1 MNKFCNSTLM
11 LVSSIIAFSCT
22 ETTDE
27 HKTTALSAPISV
39 TTTTVNSI
47 TYSEEVRTTGR
58 LVYKNEYKMSF
69 KTAGIIEEVYVK
81 EGQKVKS
88 GEVLASVKLDEIEA
102 KTSQAEIALNKA
114 KRDYART
121 KSLYADSVATLEQLE
136 NAESFLKSAEHDLQA
151 AKFNL
156 NQSKIVAPANGII
169 QKILVKE
176 NEITGAGNPIIIFG
190 AEDQGKV
197 LIVNISDVD
206 ATKINEQDK
215 AIINFDAWHETNFHG
230 RIIEVEGMASP
241 TTGTYEMKILIDDS
255 DNKLMPGFIGTATI
269 TSSKVNQWIDLPIES
284 LVNANSKTGT
294 VYMVKNE
301 IAIKQV
307 VRFEKILND
316 KLLISSGLT
325 KGDNIVVEGLGK
337 LKGDSVAVKSNPI
350 IHKHH
355 D

>member
-1 MNKFCNSTLM
+1 MINFSYSILIFISSVVLLSCSNTNIENKNIK
-11 LVSSIIAFSCT
+11 VV
-22 ETTDE
+22 D
-27 HKTTALSAPISV
+27 PVSV
-39 TTTTVNSI
+39 TTTSVNNIS
-47 TYSEEVRTTGR
+47 YSEEVRSTGR

-69 KTAGIIEEVYVK
+69 KTSGIIEKIFVK

-88 GEVLASVKLDEIEA
+88 GKVIATLKLDEIEA

-114 KRDYART
+114 KRDYIRT
-121 KSLYADSVATLEQLE
+121 KALHTDSVATLEQLE
-136 NAESFLKSAEHDLQA
+136 NAESFLKSAKHDLKA

-156 NQSKIVAPANGII
+156 NQSKIIAPADGVI
-169 QKILVKE
+169 QRILVKE
-176 NEITGAGNPIIIFG
+176 NEITGSGNPIVIFS

-197 LIVNISDVD
+197 LLVNISDVD
-206 ATKINEQDK
+206 ATKIKEQDK
-215 AIINFDAWHETNFHG
+215 STINFDAWHEINFYG
-230 RIIEVEGMASP
+230 RVIEIEGMANP

-255 DNKLMPGFIGTATI
+255 DNKLMPGFIGTAII
-269 TSSKVNQWIDLPIES
+269 TSSKVDEWIDLPIES

-294 VYMVKNE
+294 VYMVKND

-316 KLLISSGLT
+316 KLLISSGLN
-325 KGDNIVVEGLGK
+325 KGDNIIVEGLGK

-350 IHKHH
+350 NHKYH